1 MEKEEILD
9 LPIFP
14 KYNTSLE
21 VNQITFR
28 SAVHCHYDK
37 GNCIEVYLQPVI
49 SVYLTRVAKDRQ
61 MLLEDH
67 LKQCLVISKYMETT
81 SDTFQ
86 ILPCVDTLFR
96 EDSQFT
102 HKLHT
107 LYP

>member
-21 VNQITFR
+21 LNQITFR

-67 LKQCLVISKYMETT
+67 LKQCLVISKYIETT